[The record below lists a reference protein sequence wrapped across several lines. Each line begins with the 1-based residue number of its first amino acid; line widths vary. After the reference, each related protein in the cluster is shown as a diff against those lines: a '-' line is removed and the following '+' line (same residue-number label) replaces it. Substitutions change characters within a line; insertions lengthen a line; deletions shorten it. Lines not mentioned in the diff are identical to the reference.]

1 MRYKALYLCQLSF
14 NLTVLTLQSY
24 KEKHPERLKIIPL
37 YKRHSQNIYTFAMLK
52 FFMMPRMLP
61 GKKILFQLMVLPLIL
76 AFNSCTTDFDVTAEY
91 KDITI
96 VYGIL
101 SQNDS
106 VHYIRINKAFLGEG
120 NALEY
125 AQNPDSASYG
135 ANIDVT
141 LEEVAENGTSKLMTL
156 DTITLSNKDSGTF
169 SYPGHLVYT
178 LKESLN
184 PKSAYNLKIR
194 NRKNGN
200 EVTSSTKLVQN
211 FSVTKPTSGTKSLNF
226 KKATTTSQKFEWISA
241 VNGRLYQPVIV
252 FHFKETSAPGDTII
266 RSVEWPLSGRRSTSL
281 DGGDNM
287 QVDYLN
293 ADFYKI
299 CNSKI
304 PYSDVSKEG
313 AVLGRKADHLEL
325 IFTVAGDDLSTYLDV
340 SEPSTGVLMEK
351 PEYSNITNGLGVFS
365 ARYRKTLL
373 YQLSTDTQLDLW
385 NSTELKFVKP
395 LG

>member
-1 MRYKALYLCQLSF
+1 
-14 NLTVLTLQSY
+14 
-24 KEKHPERLKIIPL
+24 
-37 YKRHSQNIYTFAMLK
+37 ML
-52 FFMMPRMLP
+52 RMLP
-61 GKKILFQLMVLPLIL
+61 GKKLVFLLMALPLL
-76 AFNSCTTDFDVTAEY
+76 LSFDSCTTDFDVTADY
-91 KDITI
+91 KDIAV

-106 VHYIRINKAFLGEG
+106 VHFIRINKAFLGEG

-125 AQNPDSASYG
+125 AQNPDSSSYG

-141 LEEVAENGTSKLMTL
+141 LEEVAENGISNLMTL

-178 LKESLN
+178 LKASLN
-184 PKSAYNLKIR
+184 PKSAYKLNIR
-194 NRKNGN
+194 NRRSGS

-252 FHFKETSAPGDTII
+252 FYFKETSAPGDTII
-266 RSVEWPLSGRRSTSL
+266 RSVEWPLSSRKSISL

-287 QVDYLN
+287 QVEYFN
-293 ADFYKI
+293 SDFYKI
-299 CNSKI
+299 CNSKV
-304 PYSDVSKEG
+304 PYPDASKEES
-313 AVLGRKADHLEL
+313 VLGRKADHLEL

-351 PEYSNITNGLGVFS
+351 PEYSNIINGLGVFS
-365 ARYRKTLL
+365 ARFRKILL

>member
-1 MRYKALYLCQLSF
+1 MHKR
-14 NLTVLTLQSY
+14 
-24 KEKHPERLKIIPL
+24 RLE
-37 YKRHSQNIYTFAMLK
+37 NIHTFAMLK
-52 FFMMPRMLP
+52 LSIMFRLP
-61 GKKILFQLMVLPLIL
+61 VLKYFYGLLPLFIC
-76 AFNSCTTDFDVTAEY
+76 AMFINSCTTDFDVTAEY

-101 SQNDS
+101 SQNDT

-125 AQNPDSASYG
+125 AQNPDSSSYG

-141 LEEVAENGTSKLMTL
+141 LEEVTEAGGSNMMTL
-156 DTITLSNKDSGTF
+156 DTITLSNRDSGTF
-169 SYPGHLVYT
+169 YYPDNLVYT
-178 LKESLN
+178 IKTALN
-184 PKSAYNLKIR
+184 PKSKYNLKIR

-211 FSVTKPTSGTKSLNF
+211 FSITKPTSGTKSLNF
-226 KKATTTSQKFEWISA
+226 KKATTSSQKFEWISA
-241 VNGRLYQPVIV
+241 VNGRLYQPVII
-252 FHFKETSAPGDTII
+252 FYFKETSAPGDTIL
-266 RSVEWPLSGRRSTSL
+266 RSVEWPLSSKKSTSL

-293 ADFYKI
+293 AEFYNI

-304 PYSDVSKEG
+304 PYSDASKED

-365 ARYRKTLL
+365 ARYRKIIL

-385 NSTELKFVKP
+385 NSTGLKFLKP